1 MLPRNKNRPHGTVSS
16 IRSKG
21 CPPSRPTSGLM
32 KQKFI
37 RDFEANTIVTETF
50 LVRSKELRSKKS
62 GEPYLSLVLADK
74 TGDLDAK
81 MWDNVEEFDPLFE
94 KDHFIKAKG
103 LVQVYRNKPQ
113 MTLHKIRR
121 LEDHE
126 VDFMDFFPSTS
137 RDVELMY
144 AELLETVASFTRA
157 PLRAVMQE
165 LLLDDDV
172 MNRLKRAPAAK
183 TMHHAYLG
191 GLLEHIVSLCRLA
204 RLVVQNYE
212 HIDIDLLLTGAI
224 LHDIGKIYELSYER
238 GFGYTTQGQLLGHM
252 VLELEM
258 INGLIARHADFPPEL
273 KTMIAHLIISHHGE
287 YEFGSPKLP
296 MTVEAMI
303 LHKLDDLDSK
313 IQAMQWMIERDSS
326 LEGEW
331 TGYSQMLQ
339 RPIFRGQHKPKTAE
353 PPPRQDPKSSEE
365 IAPAVG
371 SEGAKSK
378 S

>member
-1 MLPRNKNRPHGTVSS
+1 
-16 IRSKG
+16 
-21 CPPSRPTSGLM
+21 M

-37 RDFEANTIVTETF
+37 RDFEANTVVTEAF

-62 GEPYLSLVLADK
+62 GEPYLSLILADK

-81 MWDNVEEFDPLFE
+81 MWDNVEEFDPLFD

-103 LVQVYRNKPQ
+103 LVQIYRNKPQ
-113 MTLHKIRR
+113 MTLHKLRR

-137 RDVELMY
+137 RDVDEMY
-144 AELLETVASFTRA
+144 SELLEVVAGFTCE

-172 MNRLKRAPAAK
+172 MRRLKKAPAAK
-183 TMHHAYLG
+183 SMHHAFLG
-191 GLLEHIVSLCRLA
+191 GLLEHIVSLCHLA

-212 HIDIDLLLTGAI
+212 HIEVDLLLTGAI

-258 INGLIARHADFPPEL
+258 INGIIARHADFPPEL
-273 KTMIAHLIISHHGE
+273 KTMISHLIISHHGE

-313 IQAMQWMIERDSS
+313 VQAMQWMIERDGSI
-326 LEGEW
+326 EGEW
-331 TGYSQMLQ
+331 TGYSQILQ
-339 RPIFRGQHKPKTAE
+339 RPIFRGQRTPKVTEAVSK
-353 PPPRQDPKSSEE
+353 QKPKSSEE
-365 IAPAVG
+365 AAPVVG
-371 SEGAKSK
+371 SGGAKSQ

>member
-1 MLPRNKNRPHGTVSS
+1 
-16 IRSKG
+16 
-21 CPPSRPTSGLM
+21 M

-37 RDFEANTIVTETF
+37 RDFEANTVVTETF

-62 GEPYLSLVLADK
+62 GEPYLSLILADK

-81 MWDNVEEFDPLFE
+81 MWDNVEEFDPLFD

-103 LVQVYRNKPQ
+103 LVQIYRNKPQ
-113 MTLHKIRR
+113 MTLHKLRR

-137 RDVELMY
+137 RDVDEMY
-144 AELLETVASFTRA
+144 SELLEVVAGFTSE

-172 MNRLKRAPAAK
+172 MRRLKKAPAAK
-183 TMHHAYLG
+183 SMHHAYLG
-191 GLLEHIVSLCRLA
+191 GLLEHIVSLCHLA
-204 RLVVQNYE
+204 RLVVQNYKNIE
-212 HIDIDLLLTGAI
+212 IDLLLTGAI

-258 INGLIARHADFPPEL
+258 INGIIARHADFPPEL
-273 KTMIAHLIISHHGE
+273 KTMISHLIISHHGE

-313 IQAMQWMIERDSS
+313 VQAMQWMIERDGSI
-326 LEGEW
+326 EGEW
-331 TGYSQMLQ
+331 TGYSQILQ
-339 RPIFRGQHKPKTAE
+339 RPIFRGQRTPKATEAVSK
-353 PPPRQDPKSSEE
+353 QKPKSSEE
-365 IAPAVG
+365 VAPVVG
-371 SEGAKSK
+371 SGGAKSQ